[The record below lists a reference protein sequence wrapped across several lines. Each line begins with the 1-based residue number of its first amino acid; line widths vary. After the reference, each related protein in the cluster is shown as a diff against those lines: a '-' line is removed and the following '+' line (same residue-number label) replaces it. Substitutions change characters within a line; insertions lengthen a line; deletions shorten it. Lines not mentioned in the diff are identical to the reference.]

1 MNPVIAEPRFRT
13 FYADEIAGRA
23 PRPARAYALACIA
36 GLLMTAGAGCLL
48 LVGAATG
55 FRARRLYAVVTARI
69 ARVVLRLYGIRLEVH
84 GHLAAGRQVVYISNH
99 TSTLDLFVLVAL
111 DLPRTRFFL
120 SGFLRRVLP
129 LGAIAWLLGT
139 FFTVPQTRPAER
151 RRIFARA
158 DRILRR
164 TRESVY
170 LSPEGGRITTG
181 RIGHFNKGAF
191 HLATSLRA
199 PIVPLFIRIP
209 PHVDPRRGLDARPGA
224 VAVHVLPEIDTR
236 DWRLDDLTENTARV
250 RNLYVQLQEAFTC
263 A

>member
-1 MNPVIAEPRFRT
+1 GHGPFRSRASSALRRTRGPGGRGLPAVRRVPRVLLPLHRRCVPRARGARPELEAPHDSVLPRTAHARAPAGVRKAAQPCDADGRLPETVMNPVIAEPRFRT

-48 LVGAATG
+48 LVGAASG

-84 GHLAAGRQVVYISNH
+84 GHLAAGRRVVYISNH

-120 SGFLRRVLP
+120 SGFLRPVLP

-170 LSPEGGRITTG
+170 LSP
-181 RIGHFNKGAF
+181 
-191 HLATSLRA
+191 
-199 PIVPLFIRIP
+199 
-209 PHVDPRRGLDARPGA
+209 
-224 VAVHVLPEIDTR
+224 
-236 DWRLDDLTENTARV
+236 
-250 RNLYVQLQEAFTC
+250 
-263 A
+263 